1 MADWTDLSPREIERL
16 SSEVEREFC
25 DAVAGDVPL
34 TVVKAPPGSG
44 KTHLLVRAVQ
54 AAASRGLRVAVGAQ
68 TNTQADDICVR
79 LARDDAE
86 ASVFRFT
93 ARDAKPVDLGP
104 RIHGIREPK
113 HIPTDACVVVA
124 TVAKWSLTK
133 PPESFNVF
141 IVDEAWQMAWA
152 DFMLCSQVSPR
163 FALIGDPGQIAPVV
177 TIPVQRWETAP
188 RAPHQPAP
196 ELILADP
203 DLAALSLEMPVC
215 RRLPYDSVDVVR
227 NFYDFGFASFA
238 QPGERSVTLGRRG
251 DGGGSADE
259 VLELL
264 SERSTVALTL
274 ATPSDGPPLELDKEA
289 ASAAVDVALRAL
301 QRGAFVVDDASGE
314 KRELRPEDIGF
325 AATHRVMNTALTEA
339 LPANLR
345 AMIQVDTPER
355 WQGLERR
362 VMIVIHP
369 LSGVTTPSAFDI
381 ETGKLCVMVSRHRAG
396 LVVVSRDHILH
407 TLETHMPSAE
417 QPVGRPDVTGRGHAA
432 NLRFWETL
440 ERDGL
445 VVRAG

>member
-1 MADWTDLSPREIERL
+1 MFRFIARE
-16 SSEVEREFC
+16 
-25 DAVAGDVPL
+25 
-34 TVVKAPPGSG
+34 
-44 KTHLLVRAVQ
+44 
-54 AAASRGLRVAVGAQ
+54 AAAQ
-68 TNTQADDICVR
+68 
-79 LARDDAE
+79 
-86 ASVFRFT
+86 
-93 ARDAKPVDLGP
+93 DLGP
-104 RIHGIREPK
+104 GIQLIRETRSV
-113 HIPTDACVVVA
+113 PTGTCAVVT
-124 TVAKWSLTK
+124 TVAKWAVTK
-133 PPESFNVF
+133 LPESFDVF
-141 IVDEAWQMAWA
+141 IIDEAWQMAWA
-152 DFMLCSQVSPR
+152 DFMLCSEVSLR
-163 FALIGDPGQIAPVV
+163 FALIGDPGQIPPVV

-203 DLAALSLEMPVC
+203 GVAALSLEMPVC

-227 NFYDFGFASFA
+227 NFYDFGFASHA
-238 QPGERSVTLGRRG
+238 RPGERSVIMRRRNDTG
-251 DGGGSADE
+251 CAADE

-274 ATPSDGPPLELDKEA
+274 PTPSDGPPLELDIEA
-289 ASAAVDVALRAL
+289 AHAAVDVALRAL

-325 AATHRVMNTALTEA
+325 AATHRIVNTELTEA

-345 AMIQVDTPER
+345 PMIKVDTPER

-362 VMIVIHP
+362 LMIVIHP
-369 LSGVTTPSAFDI
+369 LSGVMTPSAFDI

-396 LVVVSRDHILH
+396 LVVVARDHILH

-432 NLRFWETL
+432 NLKFWETL

-445 VVRAG
+445 VVRSG

>member
-1 MADWTDLSPREIERL
+1 MADWTELSPREIERL
-16 SSEVEREFC
+16 SSEVERELC
-25 DAVAGDVPL
+25 DAAAGDVPL

-79 LARDDAE
+79 LARGDDGI
-86 ASVFRFT
+86 SVFRFT
-93 ARDAKPVDLGP
+93 ARDAKPTDLGP
-104 RIHGIREPK
+104 RIHWVSESK
-113 HIPTDACVVVA
+113 HLPADACVVVA

-133 PPESFNVF
+133 LPESFNLF

-152 DFMLCSQVSPR
+152 DFMLCSQVSAR
-163 FALIGDPGQIAPVV
+163 FALIGDPGQIPPVV

-188 RAPHQPAP
+188 RAPHQPVP

-203 DLAALSLEMPVC
+203 DLPALRLEMPVC
-215 RRLPYDSVDVVR
+215 RRLPYDSVEMVR
-227 NFYDFGFASFA
+227 NFYDFGFAAHA
-238 QPGERSVTLGRRG
+238 QPGERSLTVGRRHG
-251 DGGGSADE
+251 DQGAADE
-259 VLELL
+259 VLGLL

-274 ATPSDGPPLELDKEA
+274 PTPSDGPPLELDIEA
-289 ASAAVDVALRAL
+289 AHAAVDVALQAL
-301 QRGAFVVDDASGE
+301 QRGAVVVDDPSGE
-314 KRELRPEDIGF
+314 KRDLRPEDIGF

-339 LPANLR
+339 LPSRLR
-345 AMIQVDTPER
+345 PTIRVDTPER
-355 WQGLERR
+355 WQGLERKL
-362 VMIVIHP
+362 MIVVHP
-369 LSGVTTPSAFDI
+369 LSGVMTPSAFDI

-396 LVVVSRDHILH
+396 LVVVARDHILH

-432 NLRFWETL
+432 NLKFWETL

-445 VVRAG
+445 VVRSG

>member
-1 MADWTDLSPREIERL
+1 MTDWLDMSPRDIERL
-16 SSEVEREFC
+16 SSEVERQFC
-25 DAVAGDVPL
+25 DAVAGDARLVI
-34 TVVKAPPGSG
+34 VKAPPGSG
-44 KTHLLVRAVQ
+44 KTHLLVRGVQ
-54 AAASRGLRVAVGAQ
+54 AAASRGLRIAVGAQ
-68 TNTQADDICVR
+68 TNTQADDICKR
-79 LARDDAE
+79 LVRDDAE
-86 ASVFRFT
+86 LPVFRFI
-93 ARDAKPVDLGP
+93 AREAAAQDLGP
-104 RIHGIREPK
+104 GIQLIRETRSV
-113 HIPTDACVVVA
+113 PTGTCAVVT
-124 TVAKWSLTK
+124 TVAKWAVTK
-133 PPESFNVF
+133 LPESFDVF
-141 IVDEAWQMAWA
+141 IIDEAWQMAWA
-152 DFMLCSQVSPR
+152 DFMLCSEVSLR
-163 FALIGDPGQIAPVV
+163 FALIGDPGQIPPVV

-203 DLAALSLEMPVC
+203 GVAALSLEMPVC

-227 NFYDFGFASFA
+227 NFYDFGFASHA
-238 QPGERSVTLGRRG
+238 RPGERSVIMRRRNDTG
-251 DGGGSADE
+251 CAADE

-274 ATPSDGPPLELDKEA
+274 PTPSDGPPLELDIEA
-289 ASAAVDVALRAL
+289 AHAAVDVALRAL

-325 AATHRVMNTALTEA
+325 AATHRIVNTELTEA

-345 AMIQVDTPER
+345 PMIKVDTPER

-362 VMIVIHP
+362 LMIVIHP
-369 LSGVTTPSAFDI
+369 LSGVMTPSAFDI

-396 LVVVSRDHILH
+396 LVVVARDHILH

-432 NLRFWETL
+432 NLKFWETL

-445 VVRAG
+445 VVRSG